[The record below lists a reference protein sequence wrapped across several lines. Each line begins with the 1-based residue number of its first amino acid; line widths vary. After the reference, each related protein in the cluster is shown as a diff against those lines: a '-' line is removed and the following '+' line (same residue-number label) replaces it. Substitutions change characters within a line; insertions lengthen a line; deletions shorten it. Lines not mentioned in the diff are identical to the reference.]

1 MVMRRTLMTLAV
13 DARAA
18 WFRYKACFFTFAH
31 AQERISNKG

>member
-18 WFRYKACFFTFAH
+18 WFRYKACFFTFVVCAC
-31 AQERISNKG
+31 AGAYKG